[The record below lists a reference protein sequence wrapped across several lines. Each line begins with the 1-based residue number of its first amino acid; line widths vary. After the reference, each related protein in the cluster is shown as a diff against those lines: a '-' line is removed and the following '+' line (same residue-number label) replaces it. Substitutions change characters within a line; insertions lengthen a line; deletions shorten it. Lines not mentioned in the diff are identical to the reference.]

1 MGGDYPRTESIFAD
15 AEARIE
21 LAKQLVERFAS
32 HADSPAE
39 LYAVKTRKIPIETV
53 RACADLRYLPSQIE
67 GRPPVDH
74 ALVSL
79 LRDAAGETTGFQFEY
94 CDILGARAAAAPAKQ
109 TFCLREHG
117 VRDGLFHAG
126 GGSGDVAYLCE
137 GYSCKALAVA
147 SLGLAPTYGG
157 GGRIHRSDRAGSA
170 PTGRA

>member
-94 CDILGARAAAAPAKQ
+94 CDILGARAAAARLSRPSVYASTAYVTGCSTPA
-109 TFCLREHG
+109 
-117 VRDGLFHAG
+117 
-126 GGSGDVAYLCE
+126 
-137 GYSCKALAVA
+137 AVPA
-147 SLGLAPTYGG
+147 MSPIYAKGT
-157 GGRIHRSDRAGSA
+157 RARRW
-170 PTGRA
+170 P